1 MENKTF
7 EQLITELEQV
17 VKELEDKDIS
27 LDDAV
32 KKYQLGLELTKKS
45 HQMLKEAEAVIVKEA
60 KEE

>member
-7 EQLITELEQV
+7 EELMAELEQV

-32 KKYQLGLELTKKS
+32 KKYQLGLELTKEY
-45 HQMLKEAEAVIVKEA
+45 QMLKKLRR
-60 KEE
+60 